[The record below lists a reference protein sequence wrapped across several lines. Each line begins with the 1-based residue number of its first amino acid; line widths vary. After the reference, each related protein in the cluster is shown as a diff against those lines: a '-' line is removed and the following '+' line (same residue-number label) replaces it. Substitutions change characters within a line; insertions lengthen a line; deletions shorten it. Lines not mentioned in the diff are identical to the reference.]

1 MLALRWRLCLA
12 SLLVVLFQIQS
23 KSKVKKTEFGYRPD
37 IDGMRAIAVL
47 MVLAVHAFPAR
58 LPNGFVGVDIFF
70 VISGY
75 LITSI
80 LLRELSAD
88 VFSIRNFYVRR
99 VNRIFPA
106 LAVVL
111 LFCLAAGPLVMY
123 SSEYTQMG
131 KSVAASALFVANV
144 NFYLETGYWDIS
156 SKLKPLLHIWSLGV
170 EEQFYLLWPL
180 ILWGAAKARKSAVAV
195 SLAVIFAALCVNL
208 VWTFQNQP
216 AAFYLPFGR
225 FWELASGGLLACI
238 QRDGPAA
245 QEKGGAHGLRDG
257 VRHVLG
263 IGGLA
268 LLAVTQIV
276 PLRPDAFPGFYAVV
290 VVGAATLLVLAG
302 PQAWV
307 NRRLLAHPAMVY
319 VGKISYPLYL
329 WHWPL
334 LVFARLLG
342 DGQWSSSHRNL
353 AVVGSVAMAVLTHHA
368 VERPLAK
375 VARRNVLAL
384 VLAVLMAVV
393 GMVAGL
399 VYLGRLPVAQ
409 SYANAPLQTYDKPEV
424 RSQGKIVLLGDSNA
438 GHFSYGLSLLY
449 GERLT
454 TIATPGWPYLDGVR
468 YREGYVPHREH
479 LGTPALTEEALRR
492 IEADD
497 TVRLVILSNTYL
509 MYLPSDN
516 LRSVGGPGEETGV
529 QAYEA
534 GMRRTLERL
543 LRSGKKVV
551 LVKPIPT
558 YPMLSAVTACTGDVR
573 PVLRRQPA
581 DCQRAR
587 ATVDA
592 ERAEYE
598 ALVARVL
605 RGLGGVRVFDTLDA
619 LCDAQFCY
627 VSRDGI
633 QMYIDSGHFTTAG
646 SQLVGAALARQVEAA
661 LSP

>member
-1 MLALRWRLCLA
+1 
-12 SLLVVLFQIQS
+12 VT
-23 KSKVKKTEFGYRPD
+23 KTEFGYRPD

-58 LPNGFVGVDIFF
+58 VPNGFVGVDIFF

-80 LLRELSAD
+80 LLRELSAHA
-88 VFSIRNFYVRR
+88 FSIRNFYVRR
-99 VNRIFPA
+99 INRIFPA

-111 LFCLAAGPLVMY
+111 LFCLATGPFVMY
-123 SSEYTQMG
+123 PSEYAQMG
-131 KSVAASALFVANV
+131 KSAMASALFVANI
-144 NFYLETGYWDIS
+144 NFYLETGYWDIN

-180 ILWGAAKARKSAVAV
+180 ILWGVARAKKSAVSV
-195 SLAVIFAALCVNL
+195 SLAVIFATLCVNL

-216 AAFYLPFGR
+216 AAFYLPLGR
-225 FWELASGGLLACI
+225 FWELACGGLLACI
-238 QRDGPAA
+238 QRDGQVA
-245 QEKGGAHGLRDG
+245 QGRDGTFGSSGGARQ
-257 VRHVLG
+257 VLG
-263 IGGLA
+263 IGGLT
-268 LLAVTQIV
+268 LLAVTQVV
-276 PLRPDAFPGFYAVV
+276 PLQVDAFPGFYAVV

-307 NRRLLAHPAMVY
+307 NRRLLAHPVMVY
-319 VGKISYPLYL
+319 MGKISYPLYL

-342 DGQWSSSHRNL
+342 DGQWSHSHRNL
-353 AVVGSVAMAVLTHHA
+353 ALAGSMVMAVLTHHA
-368 VERPLAK
+368 VERPLAG
-375 VARRNVLAL
+375 VSRRNVLAL
-384 VLAVLMAVV
+384 ALAALMAVV
-393 GMVAGL
+393 GALSGL
-399 VYLGRLPVAQ
+399 AYMGRLPVAQ
-409 SYANAPLQTYDKPEV
+409 AYPNAPLQTYDKPVV
-424 RSQGKIVLLGDSNA
+424 RSQGKIILLGDSNA

-479 LGTPALTEEALRR
+479 QGSPALTEDALRR
-492 IEADD
+492 IETDD
-497 TVRLVILSNTYL
+497 AVRLVILSNAHL

-516 LRSVGGPGEETGV
+516 LRSVGGSSGETV
-529 QAYEA
+529 AQAYEA

-543 LRSGKKVV
+543 RRSGKAVV
-551 LVKPIPT
+551 LVKAVPT
-558 YPMLSAVTACTGDVR
+558 YPMLSAVTACTTDVR

-587 ATVDA
+587 VTVDA
-592 ERAEYE
+592 ERAGYD
-598 ALVARVL
+598 ALITRVL
-605 RGLGGVRVFDTLDA
+605 QGLEGVRVFDTLEE
-619 LCDAQFCY
+619 LCDAQYCY

-646 SQLVGAALARQVEAA
+646 SQLMGAALARQVEAA